1 MTAFLDRSSQSPCL
15 VMQPQGAK
23 PITQKVCQSFF
34 CIGRNLQ
41 FPNEGFDDL
50 NLQFEYIVSA
60 LPSGLLQSRR
70 SFGRHHLRIPS
81 WRNLGAQTFIT
92 TSMRQTF
99 QRRCDAPLVPKEG
112 ALLLPVLS
120 QQPNKRCKASI
131 SRCPAFIDKL
141 IRLICR
147 K

>member
-15 VMQPQGAK
+15 VMQPQGAE
-23 PITQKVCQSFF
+23 PITQKVSQSFF

-41 FPNEGFDDL
+41 LPNEGFDDL
-50 NLQFEYIVSA
+50 NLQFEYICSA

-70 SFGRHHLRIPS
+70 SFGRHLRIPS

-92 TSMRQTF
+92 TSMR
-99 QRRCDAPLVPKEG
+99 RCRLFFRDAPLVPKEG